1 MSISLADLKQLE
13 SQVKDKFRRLSA
25 KEVQIARK
33 KPASTAHSRQPKS
46 KLSARARAL
55 AVLNLERK
63 SQGLPIRSPKPS
75 ASRKPSPSRK
85 RLNPKL
91 QGASSIPRKKQRA
104 GGIPKRSVP
113 PNTARIAMGR
123 SRAGASNVSKMNVE
137 FYTNER
143 YT

>member
-63 SQGLPIRSPKPS
+63 R
-75 ASRKPSPSRK
+75 
-85 RLNPKL
+85 

-113 PNTARIAMGR
+113 PNTARIAMGH
-123 SRAGASNVSKMNVE
+123 AVE
-137 FYTNER
+137 TYPPP
-143 YT
+143 